1 MNCMDQ
7 ICTSNSHGDPN
18 TEIHG
23 YANKTR
29 LRFHGFLGVLIPHY
43 YSTIRSTQEFD
54 DVISRLYADDLCRIS
69 LELGTESLLSHHS
82 RASRDIVAVI
92 SMLICQVNALRF
104 VLGLSRSQW
113 AYQPTVKLR
122 QMDTVQTSTYSKP

>member
-1 MNCMDQ
+1 MDQ
-7 ICTSNSHGDPN
+7 ICTSYSHGDPN
-18 TEIHG
+18 TETHG

-43 YSTIRSTQEFD
+43 YSTIRSTREEFD

-122 QMDTVQTSTYSKP
+122 QMDAVQTSTYSKP